1 MLQVDLQFEGSAITN
16 QVIDRQGSVL
26 GVIREFLID
35 VKNGRVIYALL
46 DTKSAFSTG
55 QLLAI
60 PWRNLVV
67 DRQKGSFMLSEKIIS
82 LMEIIG
88 KAQ

>member
-1 MLQVDLQFEGSAITN
+1 MLSVDLQFEGCAITN

-46 DTKSAFSTG
+46 DTKSPLSTG
-55 QLLAI
+55 QLFAI
-60 PWRNLVV
+60 PWRSLVV
-67 DRQKGSFMLSEKIIS
+67 DRQKGSFMLSEKIYS
-82 LMEIIG
+82 LVENIR